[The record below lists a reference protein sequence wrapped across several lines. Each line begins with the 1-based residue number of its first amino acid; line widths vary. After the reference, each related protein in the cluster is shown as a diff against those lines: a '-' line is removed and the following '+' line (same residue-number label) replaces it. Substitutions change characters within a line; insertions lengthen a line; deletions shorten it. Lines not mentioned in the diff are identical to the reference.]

1 MKKLVKK
8 MLDSKMAIG
17 TAGLAIII
25 SMAIIKHPSKESNS
39 STEKNKITPPLKNV
53 NIDYKNFSVDAKR
66 GSTIKY
72 YETGSVITIPDS
84 AFVDMNG
91 KIIIGKVD
99 IKYREFH
106 NPVDFFVSGIP
117 MTYDSAGTQYQF
129 ESAGML
135 EILAF
140 QHNKPVFV
148 NPEKKIIVEMLS
160 PQTEDKYN
168 IYKYNSVSGNWKYA
182 YKDRAYPTTNNDI
195 PQDGKKQLPFAF
207 KDITQKTGIHM
218 EPELLIPKK
227 SNAQKF
233 HFDIQVDSSEFPE
246 ISTYKGVQF
255 EVDKNEK
262 EFNPIYTSSVWNDIT
277 LEKGKQNGS
286 YLMTLSKDVES
297 HTFETVPVFDGRS
310 YDTALILYKKLYT
323 QRKDKDTKQQ
333 KINDSIYALFNK
345 ERITENNFASAYSQ
359 NAAASMETQNLV
371 QRIFVINGFGVW
383 NSDCPASLPK
393 GEQFAA
399 TYTDT
404 LGKKL
409 TFKTLYLVEKGRNAM
424 FAITSYSRL
433 YYDPSK
439 KNILWAV
446 TTDNKLAIFKETDFE
461 KIKIKNDS
469 CTVKMTVVNKP
480 INKVYEV
487 ESILKI

>member
-1 MKKLVKK
+1 MKKRIKK
-8 MLDSKMAIG
+8 MLGSKMAIS
-17 TAGLAIII
+17 TAGLAVII
-25 SMAIIKHPSKESNS
+25 STAIVKYSSKDNNS
-39 STEKNKITPPLKNV
+39 LTEKNKIIPPLKNV

-66 GSTIKY
+66 GTTIKY
-72 YETGSVITIPDS
+72 YETGSIITIPDS
-84 AFVDMNG
+84 AFVDSNG
-91 KIIIGKVD
+91 KIIVGNVN

-140 QHNKPVFV
+140 QHDKPVFV
-148 NPEKKIIVEMLS
+148 NPAKKIIVEMMS
-160 PQTEDKYN
+160 PQTENKYN
-168 IYKYNSVSGNWKYA
+168 IYKYNSVSGNWKYV
-182 YKDRAYPTTNNDI
+182 YKDRAYPSINNNSRQED
-195 PQDGKKQLPFAF
+195 KKQFPFVF
-207 KDITQKTGIHM
+207 KNISQKLGISM
-218 EPELLIPKK
+218 EPELLVPKK
-227 SNAQKF
+227 SNAKKF

-255 EVDKNEK
+255 EVDENEK
-262 EFNPIYTSSVWNDIT
+262 DFNPIYTGSVWNDIA

-286 YLMTLSKDVES
+286 YLITLSKDVES

-310 YDTALILYKKLYT
+310 YDTALVVYKKLYA
-323 QRKDKDTKQQ
+323 QRKDKDSKQQ

-345 ERITENNFASAYSQ
+345 ERMVENSFASAYSQ

-446 TTDNKLAIFKETDFE
+446 TADNKLAIFKEADFG
-461 KIKIKNDS
+461 KLKIKNDS
-469 CTVKMTVVNKP
+469 CTVKMTVINKP
-480 INKVYEV
+480 VTKAYEV